1 MVNKKI
7 KRLWV
12 VLFIFLMVTPDIL
25 ILAQSTQYQQVQQ
38 KYRAQD
44 FPRSGERYITDEYG
58 VIRMW
63 VNVWGWVNKPGSHLV
78 YDGIDLATLLS
89 VTGGP
94 KTGANLKKIRVFRE
108 VPDENGKQT
117 YIINMD
123 KFLKTGNRSDF
134 IKVLPNDTY
143 VIPQTTFSYLISQ
156 TGWIS
161 TVMNLINL
169 YFLADYYRT
178 RTG

>member
-1 MVNKKI
+1 MKRFFAILCIGLLVFPEMVA
-7 KRLWV
+7 
-12 VLFIFLMVTPDIL
+12 
-25 ILAQSTQYQQVQQ
+25 LAQTTQYQQIQQ

-63 VNVWGWVNKPGSHLV
+63 VNVWGWVNRPGSHLV

-94 KTGANLKKIRVFRE
+94 RPGANLKKVRVFRE

-117 YIINMD
+117 YVINMD
-123 KFLKTGNRSDF
+123 KFLKTGNRDDF

-143 VIPQTTFSYLISQ
+143 VIPQTTFSYIISQ
-156 TGWIS
+156 SGWVS
-161 TVMNLINL
+161 TLMNLINL
-169 YFLADYYRT
+169 YFLANYYRT
-178 RTG
+178 RTN

>member
-1 MVNKKI
+1 MLNNKFI
-7 KRLWV
+7 RS
-12 VLFIFLMVTPDIL
+12 LFLLLLVGFIL
-25 ILAQSTQYQQVQQ
+25 PGMALKAQTTQYSQIQQ

-94 KTGANLKKIRVFRE
+94 RTGANLKKIRVFRE
-108 VPDENGKQT
+108 LPDENGKQT
-117 YIINMD
+117 YVLNME
-123 KFLKTGNRSDF
+123 KFLKTGNRDDF

-143 VIPQTTFSYLISQ
+143 VIPQSTFSYIISQ

-178 RTG
+178 RTK